1 MEATEIGWAGLAASL
16 VLVALALILSVIQRL
31 GLAFEIGWA
40 SVRAGAQLLAVG
52 VALVVVLDDGT
63 PLALS
68 WVWVAAMIVFASV
81 TIRSSARAVPGIL
94 AISIASMTAI
104 TVVSMGVIFG
114 LGIFPHEPVAIVPV
128 AGMLIGNSMSQTILA
143 ANRVVAEIRE
153 KRDEVEARLAL
164 GHPATIASRPYVA
177 QALRTALIPQIERTK
192 AVGIVILPGAM
203 TGLILAGVDP
213 TDAVL
218 IQLAVMYLILGSVA
232 TSVTIVGLGVRR
244 RLFTDD
250 HRLVSLAEAS

>member
-1 MEATEIGWAGLAASL
+1 M
-16 VLVALALILSVIQRL
+16 
-31 GLAFEIGWA
+31 
-40 SVRAGAQLLAVG
+40 
-52 VALVVVLDDGT
+52 
-63 PLALS
+63 
-68 WVWVAAMIVFASV
+68 
-81 TIRSSARAVPGIL
+81 
-94 AISIASMTAI
+94 
-104 TVVSMGVIFG
+104 
-114 LGIFPHEPVAIVPV
+114 
-128 AGMLIGNSMSQTILA
+128 
-143 ANRVVAEIRE
+143 
-153 KRDEVEARLAL
+153 
-164 GHPATIASRPYVA
+164 A

-250 HRLVSLAEAS
+250 HRLVPLAEAS